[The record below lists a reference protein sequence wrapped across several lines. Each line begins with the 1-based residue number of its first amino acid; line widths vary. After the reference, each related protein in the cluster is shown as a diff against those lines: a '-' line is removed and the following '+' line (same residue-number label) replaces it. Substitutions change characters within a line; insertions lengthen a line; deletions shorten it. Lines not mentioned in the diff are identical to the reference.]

1 MGAKLS
7 TGGDV
12 DSWCTKCKIM
22 ILHTIVAMVD
32 DKPKKVQ
39 CNSCGS
45 NHVYRADPPGTR
57 RNATGKKT
65 TRAKS
70 ASRAAPKPDDYD
82 TLMEGRDRSEARR
95 YSPKLEFQK
104 SELIIHPKFGLGI
117 ATMLKDQTKVEVL
130 FPDGSKVLVHAR
142 A

>member
-1 MGAKLS
+1 MAAKLT

-22 ILHTIVAMVD
+22 ILHTIVAMVE

-39 CNSCGS
+39 CNSCG
-45 NHVYRADPPGTR
+45 NAHVYRANPPGTKR
-57 RNATGKKT
+57 SATGRKT
-65 TRAKS
+65 TAKS
-70 ASRAAPKPDDYD
+70 TRAALKPSDYEK
-82 TLMEGRDRSEARR
+82 LMEGRDRSEARR

-117 ATMLKDQTKVEVL
+117 ATLLKDQTKVEVL
-130 FPDGSKVLVHAR
+130 FPEGPKVLVHAR
-142 A
+142 

>member
-1 MGAKLS
+1 MAGKLS

-22 ILHTIVAMVD
+22 ILHTIVAMVE

-45 NHVYRADPPGTR
+45 NHVFRADPPGTR
-57 RNATGKKT
+57 RSATGRKT
-65 TRAKS
+65 TSKS
-70 ASRAAPKPDDYD
+70 SRGALKPSDYEK
-82 TLMEGRDRSEARR
+82 LMEGRDRREARR

-117 ATMLKDQTKVEVL
+117 ATLLKDQTKVEVL
-130 FPDGSKVLVHAR
+130 FPEGPKVLVHAR
-142 A
+142 